1 MELHNDMKDGHSD
14 TEGWIYKIFEQLAGE
29 TASSLLLGWWN
40 LLWWLIRGFEEKTWR
55 CLFCMCR

>member
-40 LLWWLIRGFEEKTWR
+40 LLW
-55 CLFCMCR
+55 